1 MSDRSE
7 TSDTVIA
14 EDTASWR
21 QTYDA
26 NARLYTLMAAG
37 FHLTGVARQRRRMID
52 ALRLQE
58 GDTVIDLCCGS
69 GQNFA
74 ELRRRIGPSGR
85 LIGVDISRN
94 MLSIARELID
104 KNGWQNVE
112 LIEADIADY
121 DPPSAMRAA
130 ISTFGLDIVPSAE
143 RIVEAFAHK
152 MPEGTRLGLLG
163 SQEPENWPDWLV
175 RLGIW
180 MNKPCDIERKH
191 LSIRP
196 DKAAART
203 LEQEERQDFWFGIF
217 YWSVCRSARQ
227 VRKLEQESTQ

>member
-1 MSDRSE
+1 VSDRSE

-26 NARLYTLMAAG
+26 NARLYTLISAG

-104 KNGWQNVE
+104 KNGWENVE
-112 LIEADIADY
+112 LIEADVADY
-121 DPPSAMRAA
+121 DPPPTMRAA
-130 ISTFGLDIVPSAE
+130 ISTFGLDIVPGAE
-143 RIVEAFAHK
+143 RIVEDFAHK

-180 MNKPCDIERKH
+180 INKPCDIERKH

-196 DKAAART
+196 DKAAARA
-203 LEQEERQDFWFGIF
+203 LEEERRKNFWFGIF
-217 YWSVCRSARQ
+217 YWSVCTNTGHG
-227 VRKLEQESTQ
+227 RKLEQGPMQ